1 MTSHAATIGT
11 RQINNAGKQA
21 IKDVFNNSLAKPV
34 EESLPKEANATIS
47 EGLTQE
53 QIDELKKEAEDI
65 KKQCK
70 GE

>member
-1 MTSHAATIGT
+1 MIEDMNYQYLYGE
-11 RQINNAGKQA
+11 RFAGNEKAFVRALEKQE
-21 IKDVFNNSLAKPV
+21 KTEK
-34 EESLPKEANATIS
+34 
-47 EGLTQE
+47 GLTQE